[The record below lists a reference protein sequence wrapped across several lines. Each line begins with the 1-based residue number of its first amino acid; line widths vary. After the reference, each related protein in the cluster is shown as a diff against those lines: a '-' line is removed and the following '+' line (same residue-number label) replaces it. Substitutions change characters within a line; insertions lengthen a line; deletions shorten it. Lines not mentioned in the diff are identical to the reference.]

1 MQKFK
6 MFFILLAGVLF
17 ISSVATARVCFLAST
32 DEETGCLV
40 SGDEYNYEDS
50 ERCRGMAPCEHPS
63 KGAPTCID
71 NSISYFYA
79 DNCCSNTSLYEK
91 CEGTGK
97 VCKAS
102 VCTSS
107 VNGVNYNYYK
117 IGNCVC
123 DSSYSKTC
131 DASEGLIGVGESCD
145 GKYQSCR
152 CDSSYHTC
160 DKNATCTGN
169 SCTDDGG
176 TKFQSCECPAVGG
189 EWVSNPS
196 ACCGSYTTSC
206 TNRPS
211 GRRVYKCAPAF
222 TPSCVCGTTN
232 DTNKSQ
238 CVSGCT
244 DSRYDYV
251 GNIPDNVICND
262 YTSGIVKACASACS
276 CKAGYWDYSSSCDT
290 QSSNA
295 CGELGYSDTSCTG
308 DWIACPFDPSAKK
321 CLN

>member
-1 MQKFK
+1 MHRQF
-6 MFFILLAGVLF
+6 MHGRWRHQVSILRMPGCRR
-17 ISSVATARVCFLAST
+17 RV
-32 DEETGCLV
+32 GIK
-40 SGDEYNYEDS
+40 S
-50 ERCRGMAPCEHPS
+50 ERLLRLLP
-63 KGAPTCID
+63 
-71 NSISYFYA
+71 
-79 DNCCSNTSLYEK
+79 
-91 CEGTGK
+91 
-97 VCKAS
+97 
-102 VCTSS
+102 
-107 VNGVNYNYYK
+107 
-117 IGNCVC
+117 
-123 DSSYSKTC
+123 
-131 DASEGLIGVGESCD
+131 
-145 GKYQSCR
+145 
-152 CDSSYHTC
+152 
-160 DKNATCTGN
+160 
-169 SCTDDGG
+169 
-176 TKFQSCECPAVGG
+176 
-189 EWVSNPS
+189 
-196 ACCGSYTTSC
+196 
-206 TNRPS
+206 NRPS